1 MVNNGYS
8 CQQDNF
14 RFTPFQ
20 SEYRPPYA
28 SPDSRSGKPNW
39 PPTPNAHGAMTGAD
53 DEVTDESNTNRKRI
67 AVACGRCRKR
77 KIRCSGDNGTG
88 EPCLNCRNA
97 GTSPCQFLRVSSLE
111 TNLKD
116 SGRPSQVLPYE
127 GYSRSYPGCAEE
139 ARARLAA
146 QSTAPLPSMYQET
159 GSPSWAQDPFSSTTY
174 KSGQGSPEKPYSWT
188 TGTYYCQLPEADASS
203 PDTFGNMYAQVQ
215 DARCQLVPHDMAP
228 MKHFSYLNSDPGSYT
243 FTPQPTTAMST
254 TAAMVD
260 RSPGASGSSYP
271 LNTIPH
277 GLLPS
282 LMTEK
287 LHLHDTA
294 SSNDQGL
301 GSKSSPSSTS
311 SLQPLT
317 PSTSYGSYTT
327 SPGSAYSGMIPTT
340 QGESAHTYNGLVGTA
355 APLPT
360 QFPHPPTSTY
370 VYTDMSAQAAALA
383 ASSQRVAQAGSSP
396 VSQFQAQ
403 QSLYPDG
410 LSEVE
415 RKPPTMN

>member
-1 MVNNGYS
+1 MVNRYT
-8 CQQDNF
+8 CQHQHQHSNF

-28 SPDSRSGKPNW
+28 APDPRN
-39 PPTPNAHGAMTGAD
+39 GAE

-88 EPCLNCRNA
+88 EPCMNCRNA
-97 GTSPCQFLRVSSLE
+97 GVSPCQFLRVSSLE

-116 SGRPSQVLPYE
+116 SGRPSQVLPYA
-127 GYSRSYPGCAEE
+127 GYSRSYPGCADE

-146 QSTAPLPSMYQET
+146 QSAAPLPSMYEET
-159 GSPSWAQDPFSSTTY
+159 GSPSWAQDPFTSTTY
-174 KSGQGSPEKPYSWT
+174 RSGPSSPEKPYTWST
-188 TGTYYCQLPEADASS
+188 SGFICQLPEAEVGSS
-203 PDTFGNMYAQVQ
+203 SNFGNMYAQVE
-215 DARCQLVPHDMAP
+215 DVRCQLAAHEMAP

-243 FTPQPTTAMST
+243 FSPQPTTAMAT

-260 RSPGASGSSYP
+260 RSPTASGSSYP

-287 LHLHDTA
+287 LHLHDTTP
-294 SSNDQGL
+294 SNDQA
-301 GSKSSPSSTS
+301 GSKSSPSPTS
-311 SLQPLT
+311 SIQPLT

-327 SPGSAYSGMIPTT
+327 SPGSAYSGMIPAT
-340 QGESAHTYNGLVGTA
+340 QGETHHSYTGLVGTSA
-355 APLPT
+355 SLPT
-360 QFPHPPTSTY
+360 QFPPPPTSTY
-370 VYTDMSAQAAALA
+370 VYTDMSAQAAALN
-383 ASSQRVAQAGSSP
+383 ASGRRAAQADSSP
-396 VSQFQAQ
+396 VSQFQAHQ
-403 QSLYPDG
+403 NLCLDG